1 MKSVWMGQ
9 IGHLQISSPG
19 MMTGPGRVTA
29 SAEINSK
36 RSIKGIRHTFEHLTT
51 LSLTACGRDY
61 LFSQPK
67 CLKSDL

>member
-19 MMTGPGRVTA
+19 MMTGPGRATA

-36 RSIKGIRHTFEHLTT
+36 RSIKGIRHTFEHLQLY
-51 LSLTACGRDY
+51 LSLLMAGTIY
-61 LFSQPK
+61 FPNSNV
-67 CLKSDL
+67 